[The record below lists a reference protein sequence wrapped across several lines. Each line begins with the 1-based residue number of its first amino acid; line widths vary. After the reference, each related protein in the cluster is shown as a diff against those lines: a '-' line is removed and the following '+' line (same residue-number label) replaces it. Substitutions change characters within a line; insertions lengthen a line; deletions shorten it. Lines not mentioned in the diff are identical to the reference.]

1 MIKMFPNINNM
12 KIYLVCGK
20 TNLRKGIDGLAAL
33 VTEALIASV
42 TASAKSALGR
52 AKNYALGQE
61 KNILNIFEK
70 GYFELSN
77 NSAERAVK
85 ESVMGRK
92 NWLFSS
98 TFEGAR
104 ANAVAL
110 SLIYTAKL
118 NQLDPEKYLRKVLTE
133 ITNIEVFDPE
143 RFRQLLPWN
152 IDLTS

>member
-1 MIKMFPNINNM
+1 M
-12 KIYLVCGK
+12 
-20 TNLRKGIDGLAAL
+20 
-33 VTEALIASV
+33 
-42 TASAKSALGR
+42 
-52 AKNYALGQE
+52 GQE

-104 ANAVAL
+104 ANAAKL
-110 SLIYTAKL
+110 SIVYTAKL
-118 NQLDPEKYLRKVLTE
+118 NQLDPEKYFRKVLTE
-133 ITNIEVFDPE
+133 ITNIKVFDPE
-143 RFRQLLPWN
+143 RLRHILP
-152 IDLTS
+152 

>member
-1 MIKMFPNINNM
+1 MKLDDVVEVNLVDRSPKETYLSVSEMAAKIITEDVEIRIYNGASREILKNLNN
-12 KIYLVCGK
+12 YSL
-20 TNLRKGIDGLAAL
+20 
-33 VTEALIASV
+33 
-42 TASAKSALGR
+42 
-52 AKNYALGQE
+52 NYALGQE

-104 ANAVAL
+104 AL
-110 SLIYTAKL
+110 SLVYTAKL
-118 NQLDPEKYLRKVLTE
+118 NQSDPEKYLRKVLTK

-143 RFRQLLPWN
+143 RLRHLLP
-152 IDLTS
+152 

>member
-1 MIKMFPNINNM
+1 M
-12 KIYLVCGK
+12 
-20 TNLRKGIDGLAAL
+20 
-33 VTEALIASV
+33 
-42 TASAKSALGR
+42 
-52 AKNYALGQE
+52 GQE

-104 ANAVAL
+104 ANAATL
-110 SLIYTAKL
+110 SLVYTAKL
-118 NQLDPEKYLRKVLTE
+118 NQLDPEKYLRKSLTE
-133 ITNIEVFDPE
+133 MTNIEVFDPE
-143 RFRQLLPWN
+143 RFRYLLPWN

>member
-1 MIKMFPNINNM
+1 M
-12 KIYLVCGK
+12 
-20 TNLRKGIDGLAAL
+20 
-33 VTEALIASV
+33 
-42 TASAKSALGR
+42 
-52 AKNYALGQE
+52 GQE

-85 ESVMGRK
+85 ERVMGRK

-104 ANAVAL
+104 AL
-110 SLIYTAKL
+110 SLVYTAKL
-118 NQLDPEKYLRKVLTE
+118 DQSDPEKYLRKVLTK

-143 RFRQLLPWN
+143 RLRHLLP
-152 IDLTS
+152 

>member
-1 MIKMFPNINNM
+1 M
-12 KIYLVCGK
+12 
-20 TNLRKGIDGLAAL
+20 
-33 VTEALIASV
+33 
-42 TASAKSALGR
+42 GR

-61 KNILNIFEK
+61 KHILNIFEK

-92 NWLFSS
+92 SWLFSS

-104 ANAVAL
+104 ANAAAL
-110 SLIYTAKL
+110 SLVYTAKL

-133 ITNIEVFDPE
+133 IANIEVFDSE

-152 IDLTS
+152 IDLTSQIRK